1 MIEIDKRKKKLM
13 DKIARFEDGRLIYQL
28 ELLIDEMNSMKK
40 PENDS
45 VLFTPLKDDLTIDE
59 MIIEQN
65 FKMIDRV
72 KFDELVY
79 SIDIQEPLDELLLIK

>member
-28 ELLIDEMNSMKK
+28 ERLIDEMNSSKM
-40 PENDS
+40 PEKDS
-45 VLFTPLKDDLTIDE
+45 VLFKPLKDNLNIDE
-59 MIIEQN
+59 MIAEQS
-65 FKMIDRV
+65 FKKIDRV

-79 SIDIQEPLDELLLIK
+79 SIDIQEPLNELLLIK